1 MFKNYSIRHF
11 LGAGLV
17 FVGFN
22 IHQLEAMKPLTTN
35 EVLPHDSLYIPNKT
49 NGARCS
55 SSQLLLTTD
64 EILSLDSIESP
75 LNMPQKIP
83 YVPNEIWLSIFQIP
97 GEKHLELLKN
107 LRLVCKN
114 FRELIDKNLIV
125 PTWKNNLAHQNMK
138 TIKAELKA
146 FLKFSKQ
153 SEAFQFSIELPGKM
167 ISALRQLIE
176 KKPFSVTYFAFEGE
190 AKGKK
195 QDDIQKIFSNL
206 TLAGK
211 LEQLKINS
219 SFQSMPLET
228 TPLKLLSTPS
238 LKRNISGM
246 KALDIFM
253 LKTPSQVPVDF
264 LLDLPPSVKNLS
276 LKTNI
281 TFNITQDGAPS
292 KRLKIKHQKI

>member
-1 MFKNYSIRHF
+1 MCKNYSVRHF

-22 IHQLEAMKPLTTN
+22 IHQLEAMKSLTTN
-35 EVLPHDSLYIPNKT
+35 EVLPHDSLYIPNMT
-49 NGARCS
+49 NGARFRVN
-55 SSQLLLTTD
+55 QLSLTTD
-64 EILSLDSIESP
+64 EIFPHDLIASP
-75 LNMPQKIP
+75 LNTPQKIP

-114 FRELIDKNLIV
+114 FRKLIDKNLIV
-125 PTWKNNLAHQNMK
+125 PTWKNNLAHKTMK
-138 TIKAELKA
+138 EIKAELKA
-146 FLKFSKQ
+146 FLKLSKQ
-153 SEAFQFSIELPGKM
+153 SKAFQLNVELPGRV
-167 ISALRQLIE
+167 ISGLRQLIKE
-176 KKPFSVTYFAFEGE
+176 KPFSVTYLAFEGE
-190 AKGKK
+190 AWGEK
-195 QDDIQKIFSNL
+195 QLDVQRIFSSL
-206 TLAGK
+206 TLTGK
-211 LEQLKINS
+211 LEKLKIS
-219 SFQSMPLET
+219 SSIQYRPLET
-228 TPLKLLSTPS
+228 TPLKFLSNPS

-253 LKTPSQVPVDF
+253 LKIPSRIPVDF